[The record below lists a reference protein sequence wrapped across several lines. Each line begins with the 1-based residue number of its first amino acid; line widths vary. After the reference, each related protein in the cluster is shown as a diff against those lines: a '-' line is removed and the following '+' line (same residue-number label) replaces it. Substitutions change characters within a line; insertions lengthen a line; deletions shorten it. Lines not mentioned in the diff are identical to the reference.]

1 VGQAIGQILPLA
13 VGVGL
18 SPIPIIAVVV
28 MLGTPR
34 ARANGPAFMV
44 GWLVGL
50 SLVGLVVFLISTPSG
65 PTTAASPRPGST
77 S

>member
-1 VGQAIGQILPLA
+1 MGQAIGQILPLA

-18 SPIPIIAVVV
+18 SPSPIIAVVV
-28 MLGTPR
+28 MLGTPQ

-44 GWLVGL
+44 GWLVG
-50 SLVGLVVFLISTPSG
+50 SRSS
-65 PTTAASPRPGST
+65 ASSC